1 MSKGLIVVESPAKV
15 KTIQKFV
22 GEDYLVKASLG
33 HVKDLPEGE
42 LGVDLQKDFQPQYVS
57 IPGKKKVLS
66 ELKQA
71 GVNLLACSG
80 FPARAGKA
88 QLDFALE
95 KPAISRKLAK
105 KHGWPISKVKKA
117 FLIQG
122 ADQAGAVHRHV
133 QKLAAGRI
141 NVTAATAVS
150 AGQGRYGMVLW
161 VKPKDYNR
169 AAKLLAAK

>member
-1 MSKGLIVVESPAKV
+1 MADRVKKINYAYVTLPNRPGRGAK
-15 KTIQKFV
+15 I
-22 GEDYLVKASLG
+22 
-33 HVKDLPEGE
+33 
-42 LGVDLQKDFQPQYVS
+42 
-57 IPGKKKVLS
+57 LS

-88 QLDFALE
+88 QLDFAVE

-122 ADQAGAVHRHV
+122 ADEVGAVHRHV

-141 NVTAATAVS
+141 SVTAATAVS

>member
-1 MSKGLIVVESPAKV
+1 MADRV
-15 KTIQKFV
+15 KKINYAYVTLPNRPGQ
-22 GEDYLVKASLG
+22 GVKILG
-33 HVKDLPEGE
+33 
-42 LGVDLQKDFQPQYVS
+42 
-57 IPGKKKVLS
+57 

-88 QLDFALE
+88 QLDIATE
-95 KPAISRKLAK
+95 KPAIARRLAK
-105 KHGWPISKVKKA
+105 KHGWPLSKVKKA

-122 ADQAGAVHRHV
+122 GDEPGAVHRHV

-141 NVTAATAVS
+141 SVTAATAVS
-150 AGQGRYGMVLW
+150 AGQGRYGMILW

-169 AAKLLAAK
+169 AARLLGAK